1 MSDNANDRA
10 GDALQRAKRIRL
22 MLFDVD
28 GVLTDGKLWYGP
40 AGEAFKAF
48 NVLDGYGIK
57 LLLQSGTA
65 VALLSGR
72 SSPAVTAR
80 AAELGIAHVLQ
91 GIEDKKAAFEALT
104 AQLGVPAAETGYMG
118 DEVVDLPVLRR
129 CGFACAPPGA
139 QALVLANAHYVT
151 RAAAGEGAAREACE
165 FVLRA
170 QGRLDAALAG
180 CLA

>member
-1 MSDNANDRA
+1 
-10 GDALQRAKRIRL
+10 

-40 AGEAFKAF
+40 GGEALKAF
-48 NVLDGYGIK
+48 HALDGHGIK
-57 LLLQSGTA
+57 MLIESGTE

-72 SSPAVTAR
+72 SSPAVTRR

-91 GIEDKKAAFEALT
+91 GVDDKRAAFEELVAR
-104 AQLGVPAAETGYMG
+104 LGVPATNAGFMG

-129 CGFACAPPGA
+129 CGFACAPA
-139 QALVLANAHYVT
+139 QAHELVRANAHYVT
-151 RAAAGEGAAREACE
+151 QVPGGSGAAREACE

-170 QGRLDAALAG
+170 QGHLEAALSQY
-180 CLA
+180 LA